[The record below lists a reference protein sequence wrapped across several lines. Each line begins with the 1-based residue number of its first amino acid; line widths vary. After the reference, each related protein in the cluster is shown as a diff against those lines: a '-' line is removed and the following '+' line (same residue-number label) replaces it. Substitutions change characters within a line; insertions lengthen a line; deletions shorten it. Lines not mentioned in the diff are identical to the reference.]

1 MDDERQNEAAVRGLH
16 RHRSPTFSKEE
27 VKALFNIADKYKT
40 IIFNKSTTAVACR
53 AREVAWMKI
62 AKEFN
67 RQSIC
72 HKRTADCLRI
82 KWDNMKKRARMAMSK
97 NLMDLGQNEFDEMT
111 SQMVAMMC
119 EVENNTGNVE
129 DPVESSEDLN
139 VSENENPKESNDGLW
154 DDNEDKDSNDSSI
167 DGGNERFVSRS
178 INFSPDECNLLLQC
192 VRQEKNIVLSK
203 SNTAGFNKMRNRAW
217 ERISS
222 SYNKLSPQKR
232 TTKVLRTKFLNM
244 RKMVK
249 SNNIKNY
256 FKEFAKKR
264 QNFEESGSKIKSEPI
279 FECQSSPEAVND
291 SDLDDQMEADNK
303 STTSDADVNTTMD
316 PLSTVLHTDLGL
328 SSISQFE
335 NKEIVKLKLELLNYK
350 LETAKLKRKRLED
363 LIQADAAE
371 RESKA
376 KESALRLRAARLE
389 AVAAEMKF
397 PPSHPALSYTAEET
411 RAQHYLHQY
420 HTS

>member
-1 MDDERQNEAAVRGLH
+1 MDEEGQNEAAVRALL
-16 RHRSPTFSKEE
+16 RHRSPTFNKEE
-27 VKALFNIADKYKT
+27 VKALFSIVDKYKA

-53 AREVAWMKI
+53 AREVAWLKI

-67 RQSIC
+67 RQGIC
-72 HKRTADCLRI
+72 YKRTADCLRI

-129 DPVESSEDLN
+129 DPVESGEDLN
-139 VSENENPKESNDGLW
+139 VSENENQKESNDGPW
-154 DDNEDKDSNDSSI
+154 NDNEDKDSNDSSI

-178 INFSPDECNLLLQC
+178 INFSPEECNLLLQC

-203 SNTAGFNKMRNRAW
+203 TNTAGFNKMRNRAW

-232 TTKVLRTKFLNM
+232 SPKVLRTKFSNM

-249 SNNIKNY
+249 SNNIKAY

-264 QNFEESGSKIKSEPI
+264 QTFEESGSKIKSEPI
-279 FECQSSPEAVND
+279 YECRSSLDADND

-303 STTSDADVNTTMD
+303 STTSDAEVNTTLD
-316 PLSTVLHTDLGL
+316 PLSTVLNTDLGL
-328 SSISQFE
+328 SSISQLE
-335 NKEIVKLKLELLNYK
+335 NKEVVKLKIDLLNYK
-350 LETAKLKRKRLED
+350 LETAKLKRKRIED
-363 LIQADAAE
+363 LMQADAAE

-376 KESALRLRAARLE
+376 RESALKLRAARLE